1 MTPSTEQHYIQLAA
15 ENPNLLCS
23 EVPVEIL
30 EASSADSEPTRFL
43 EEFFATGYTQ
53 WCKEN
58 QPTRTAPSKLQVN
71 NAIIVLWLRACRLRT
86 CLLVGVRDPDWDKP
100 FFSDAGLYG
109 D

>member
-1 MTPSTEQHYIQLAA
+1 MTPSTEHHYIQLAE
-15 ENPNLLCS
+15 ENPNMRCS

-53 WCKEN
+53 CCKEN
-58 QPTRTAPSKLQVN
+58 HRSPMAPSKLQVN

-86 CLLVGVRDPDWDKP
+86 SLLVGIPDPDWDKP
-100 FFSDAGLYG
+100 FFSDEGLY
-109 D
+109 